1 MTHRITPGEALER
14 IFEVIREEAA
24 SNPSFAR
31 RMLDAAGVT
40 VVFSGPDAAKVADPI
55 LTAARSDYA
64 SFRESFMGFT
74 EKDLKGLIKGFALA
88 TDEQIKG
95 VKTKP
100 KQSGLVDLL
109 WEGANRKLNERRAPS
124 SR

>member
-1 MTHRITPGEALER
+1 MTNSITPGEALER

-24 SNPSFAR
+24 NNPKFAH

-40 VVFSGPDAAKVADPI
+40 VIFSGPDAAKVADPI
-55 LTAARSDYA
+55 VVAARGDYA
-64 SFRESFMGFT
+64 SFRESFLGFP
-74 EKDLKGLIKGFALA
+74 EKDLKGLLKGFALA

-109 WEGANRKLNERRAPS
+109 WEGAQRKLGERRV
-124 SR
+124 R

>member
-1 MTHRITPGEALER
+1 MTNPITPGEALER

-24 SNPSFAR
+24 SNPKFAH

-40 VVFSGPDAAKVADPI
+40 VVFSGPDAVKIADPI
-55 LTAARSDYA
+55 VAAARGDYA
-64 SFRESFMGFT
+64 SFRESFLGFP
-74 EKDLKGLIKGFALA
+74 EKDLKGLLKGFALA
-88 TDEQIKG
+88 TDEQVRS

-109 WEGANRKLNERRAPS
+109 WEGAQRKLGERRVRS
-124 SR
+124 L

>member
-1 MTHRITPGEALER
+1 MSKSVSPGEALER

-24 SNPSFAR
+24 ANPTFAR
-31 RMLDAAGVT
+31 RLLDAADVT

-55 LTAARSDYA
+55 LTAARADYA
-64 SFRESFMGFT
+64 GFRESFMGFT

-100 KQSGLVDLL
+100 KQSGLVDLM
-109 WEGANRKLNERRAPS
+109 WEGAKRKLDERRV
-124 SR
+124 R